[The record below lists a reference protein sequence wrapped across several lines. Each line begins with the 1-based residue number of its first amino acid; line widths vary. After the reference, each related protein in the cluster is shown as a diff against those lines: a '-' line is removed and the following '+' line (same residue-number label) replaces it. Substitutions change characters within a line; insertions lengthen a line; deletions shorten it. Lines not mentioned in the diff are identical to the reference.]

1 MRISDKIPLMIL
13 PNATLFPEAII
24 SLHFFESGYRRMLSD
39 VLKSRRMFTS
49 RLLSNPLHR
58 QIVLESLDLKTRLEN
73 VSSFP
78 SVEIEH
84 KKCA

>member
-13 PNATLFPEAII
+13 PNATLFPEVII
-24 SLHFFESGYRRMLSD
+24 SLHIFESGYRRMLSD

>member
-1 MRISDKIPLMIL
+1 MRITDKIPMMIL
-13 PNATLFPEAII
+13 PNATMFPEAII
-24 SLHFFESGYRRMLSD
+24 SLHILEPGYRRMLSD

-78 SVEIEH
+78 SIEIEH
-84 KKCA
+84 KK